1 MRYFTLLTFAAAAV
15 TAQLADQSYD
25 SSLDMTIDS
34 NSIEASQKATWCR
47 AQTDTCDT
55 LCDDDV
61 SANNCDY
68 TTIEYECKCASNDS
82 TPGLQWYT
90 QSMPTFICETLT
102 DRCIT
107 ENVRNQTGQTACREN
122 IQSECGTLD
131 PNDADVGGSTNDED
145 EDEDEDDDDDDSED
159 SEESSTTANPTASS
173 TGSDDEEE
181 EAAATNTDDADQ
193 GDFAAAT
200 AAPVLAALGIF
211 AALF

>member
-1 MRYFTLLTFAAAAV
+1 MRYITLLTFAAATV
-15 TAQLADQSYD
+15 TAQNLADQEYD

-47 AQTDTCDT
+47 AQQDTCDT
-55 LCDDDV
+55 LCDDDA
-61 SANNCDY
+61 STNNCDY

-82 TPGLQWYT
+82 APGLQWYT
-90 QSMPTFICETLT
+90 QTMPTFICETLT
-102 DRCIT
+102 DRCIN
-107 ENVRNQTGQTACREN
+107 ENVRNQTAQAACREN
-122 IQSECGTLD
+122 IQSECGAFD

-145 EDEDEDDDDDDSED
+145 EDEDSEDSED
-159 SEESSTTANPTASS
+159 SEETSTTSTPTASS

-181 EAAATNTDDADQ
+181 EAAATNTDDPDQ